1 MLATGR
7 MGRLTSAQKTHRGGA
22 NHMLL
27 QLLEAR
33 CWIVTMCICGIR
45 RINSFFL
52 VGTQKEYTGIHLWI
66 LNHGLFI
73 KILSSVHVEALILYA
88 PLTCWLKCCFV
99 VDQVLRLWLPH
110 IERLPHDGP
119 WFLCR
124 ILSRWLISEQRVGCY
139 SPNFMA

>member
-7 MGRLTSAQKTHRGGA
+7 LGRLISAQKDPSRRSKPHASAATRGE
-22 NHMLL
+22 MLDSNNVNL
-27 QLLEAR
+27 WHSQNQR
-33 CWIVTMCICGIR
+33 
-45 RINSFFL
+45 FFL

-88 PLTCWLKCCFV
+88 PLTRWLKCCFV